1 MGIRILFSPMSYA
14 NVELNVREWD
24 SRREI
29 QREIPISNWFF
40 NRFFDR
46 FFWPSFLRSGRTYD
60 DMTLRS
66 NAANRHMLD
75 WNNPENFEIKTLS
88 VERQLEQLV
97 KQVTTLVDG
106 KPSNYRKGQSKSGQQ
121 LLEVRLENIFWVFI
135 WKYGKGTTFL
145 SEIACILRG
154 QNCFLSEVKPRVA
167 NPLVETTRI

>member
-1 MGIRILFSPMSYA
+1 MSYA

-29 QREIPISNWFF
+29 QREIPISNWFLTD
-40 NRFFDR
+40 FFL
-46 FFWPSFLRSGRTYD
+46 SNFLRSGRTYD

-121 LLEVRLENIFWVFI
+121 LLEVRFKNIFWVFI
-135 WKYGKGTTFL
+135 WKYGKRTTVLF
-145 SEIACILRG
+145 EIACISRV
-154 QNCFLSEVKPRVA
+154 QNCFLSEVQPISFCVA
-167 NPLVETTRI
+167 LLKCDFLI

>member
-1 MGIRILFSPMSYA
+1 M
-14 NVELNVREWD
+14 EE
-24 SRREI
+24 
-29 QREIPISNWFF
+29 
-40 NRFFDR
+40 NRT
-46 FFWPSFLRSGRTYD
+46 FLRSGRTYD

-121 LLEVRLENIFWVFI
+121 LLEVRFKNIFWFLYVF
-135 WKYGKGTTFL
+135 
-145 SEIACILRG
+145 
-154 QNCFLSEVKPRVA
+154 
-167 NPLVETTRI
+167 

>member
-1 MGIRILFSPMSYA
+1 M
-14 NVELNVREWD
+14 EE
-24 SRREI
+24 
-29 QREIPISNWFF
+29 
-40 NRFFDR
+40 NRT
-46 FFWPSFLRSGRTYD
+46 FLRSGRTYD

-121 LLEVRLENIFWVFI
+121 LLEVRFKNIFWFLWFLIRV
-135 WKYGKGTTFL
+135 GSFL
-145 SEIACILRG
+145 SE
-154 QNCFLSEVKPRVA
+154 SHVYHVVKIRSLTKA
-167 NPLVETTRI
+167 DWLKFR

>member
-1 MGIRILFSPMSYA
+1 MSYA

-29 QREIPISNWFF
+29 QREIP
-40 NRFFDR
+40 NRYYR
-46 FFWPSFLRSGRTYD
+46 FQTDFWPIFWANFLRSGRTYD

-121 LLEVRLENIFWVFI
+121 LLEVRFENIFWVFI
-135 WKYGKGTTFL
+135 WKYGKD
-145 SEIACILRG
+145 
-154 QNCFLSEVKPRVA
+154 NCFIRNCLYIKRSKLLFIRGSTNQLLRSPDKNEIPCYTG
-167 NPLVETTRI
+167 NFE

>member
-1 MGIRILFSPMSYA
+1 MSYA

-29 QREIPISNWFF
+29 QREIPILNWFF
-40 NRFFDR
+40 WPI
-46 FFWPSFLRSGRTYD
+46 FWPNFLRSGRTYD

-121 LLEVRLENIFWVFI
+121 LLEVRFKNIFWVFI
-135 WKYGKGTTFL
+135 WKYGKGDCFIRNCLFITRSKLLF
-145 SEIACILRG
+145 IRG
-154 QNCFLSEVKPRVA
+154 STNQLLQSAAKNAISWYTGNFE
-167 NPLVETTRI
+167 